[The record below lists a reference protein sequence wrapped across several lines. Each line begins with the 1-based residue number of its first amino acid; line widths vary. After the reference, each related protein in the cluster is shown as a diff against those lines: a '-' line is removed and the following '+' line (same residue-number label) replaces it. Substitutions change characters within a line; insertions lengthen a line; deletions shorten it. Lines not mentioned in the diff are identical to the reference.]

1 MAAMSKFVIL
11 LGGPISPTPRLLH
24 QVREA
29 RVLAADSGMAHA
41 KILDL
46 EPELWIGD
54 FDSAPKKLQRE
65 FAHVPRQ
72 EFPVEKDATDGE
84 LAISHALREGADELI
99 LVGGFGGQFDHALA
113 HAGFLLALGKRD
125 IAAMMT
131 SGTEEARPL
140 NGSLALDDLKP
151 GSRLSVVPLSDLA
164 GLNIDGVKWPLH
176 NRNVPLGS
184 ALTLSNVALGPVE
197 LSLRAGQAL
206 VITYPVQE

>member
-1 MAAMSKFVIL
+1 MAAMNKFGIL
-11 LGGPISPTPRLLH
+11 LGGPISPTPRLLG
-24 QVREA
+24 QVQNA

-41 KILDL
+41 RILHL
-46 EPELWIGD
+46 VPELWVGD

-65 FAHVPRQ
+65 FAHVPRL

-113 HAGFLLALGKRD
+113 HAGFLLALAKRD
-125 IAAMMT
+125 IKAMMT
-131 SGTEEARPL
+131 SGTEEAQAL
-140 NGSLALDDLKP
+140 NGAMTLDDLKA
-151 GSRLSVVPLSDLA
+151 GSRLSVVPLSDLVA
-164 GLNIDGVKWPLH
+164 LTITGVKWPL
-176 NRNVPLGS
+176 NKRNVPLGS

-206 VITYPVQE
+206 IITYPEQQ

>member
-1 MAAMSKFVIL
+1 MAAMNKFVIL
-11 LGGPISPTPRLLH
+11 LGGPISPTLRLLG
-24 QVREA
+24 QVQNA

-41 KILDL
+41 RILHL
-46 EPELWIGD
+46 VPELWVGD

-65 FAHVPRQ
+65 FANVPRL

-113 HAGFLLALGKRD
+113 HAGFLLALAKRD
-125 IAAMMT
+125 IKAMMT
-131 SGTEEARPL
+131 SGTEEAQAL
-140 NGSLALDDLKP
+140 NGAMTLGDLKA
-151 GSRLSVVPLSDLA
+151 GSRLSVVPLSDLVA
-164 GLNIDGVKWPLH
+164 LNISGVKWPLA

-206 VITYPVQE
+206 VVTYPVQE

>member
-1 MAAMSKFVIL
+1 MAAMNRFVIL
-11 LGGPISPTPRLLH
+11 LGGPISPTPRLRA
-24 QVREA
+24 QVRNA

-41 KILDL
+41 KTLHL
-46 EPELWIGD
+46 EPELWVGD

-65 FAHVPRQ
+65 FARVPRL

-125 IAAMMT
+125 IKAMMT
-131 SGTEEARPL
+131 SGTEEAQAL
-140 NGSLALDDLKP
+140 NGSMTLDDLAS
-151 GSRLSVVPLSDLA
+151 GSRLSVVPLSDLVA
-164 GLNIDGVKWPLH
+164 LNISGVKWPLT

-206 VITYPVQE
+206 VVTYPVQE